1 MIKMWAKIGGAFF
14 VPGLVVLSALVVF
27 AGTAAADDAL
37 NGHSVG
43 GITDES
49 GIGNADVGIENTDTA
64 TKGDYVADELLLS
77 SDVVSYPSVL
87 NIPEFATVACPLVSL
102 LALLLFFNHRKLREE
117 T

>member
-64 TKGDYVADELLLS
+64 TKGDYVVDDLLS

-87 NIPEFATVACPLVSL
+87 NIPEFATVACPLVSIL
-102 LALLLFFNHRKLREE
+102 GLLLFFNHRKRREGE
-117 T
+117 